1 MPVTNRFLLSLF
13 PENVK
18 LFPPYNTDED
28 GWIVGSDAQGQNADF
43 DTQLVQY
50 AYSPSGSYG
59 PTPRYAFYA
68 LLVVTIVWR
77 RVGWAAKVALGA
89 VMVYSATTAIHAVIL
104 ASIRTR
110 LMLAIDP
117 EAKNYELVRVQGL
130 SITGQALSYD
140 ETAAAGDDSLW
151 MAVLPM
157 AWDSDVDP
165 VLTVVG
171 LAFLVLLPMQIWSL
185 TLRESLRESSVK
197 LLLSLWGVF
206 LFAGALCAL
215 VAEAYVQLWAFP
227 QLRFCPRGFH
237 DALPLMNDGSQTV
250 GGTWDGQDRYHWNR
264 TVLAHF
270 VNKTDTRPLGNMCI
284 YPCFDTAWPL
294 RDATE
299 IQVLPRHFGFFTEG
313 NSFWSALVAMYFLFG
328 ATSVANLSIAVIMS
342 KPGRRL
348 FAMIGLDYFSE
359 FLSDENAHRLG
370 VSQARYPW
378 TKTLIMFRHILA
390 RFQSPR
396 PGSGALG
403 KRILVLGLQVYFLI
417 IYVYARLFSLPVC
430 LYFTVFME
438 YVIWASDP
446 PSESFNHIGQWGAIA
461 GLVLTFGAAG
471 LGLVMKNIGRRRQKS
486 IRALSIRR
494 D

>member
-18 LFPPYNTDED
+18 LFPPYNTEED
-28 GWIVGSDAQGQNADF
+28 GCIVGSDAQRQNADF
-43 DTQLVQY
+43 DTQLVQC

-89 VMVYSATTAIHAVIL
+89 VMVYSATTTIHAVIL
-104 ASIRTR
+104 ASIHTR
-110 LMLAIDP
+110 LMLGIDP
-117 EAKNYELVRVQGL
+117 EAKDYEIVRVG
-130 SITGQALSYD
+130 
-140 ETAAAGDDSLW
+140 DSLFP
-151 MAVLPM
+151 AKHSL
-157 AWDSDVDP
+157 
-165 VLTVVG
+165 VG

-197 LLLSLWGVF
+197 LLLSLWVVF

-270 VNKTDTRPLGNMCI
+270 VNKTDTRPLGNTCI

-294 RDATE
+294 RDPTE
-299 IQVLPRHFGFFTEG
+299 IQVLPP
-313 NSFWSALVAMYFLFG
+313 LVAMYFLFG
-328 ATSVANLSIAVIMS
+328 ATSVANLNIAVIMN

-348 FAMIGLDYFSE
+348 FAMMRLDYFSE
-359 FLSDENAHRLG
+359 FLSDENAHRLV

-378 TKTLIMFRHILA
+378 TKALIMFRHILA

-403 KRILVLGLQVYFLI
+403 KRSLVLCLQGYFLI
-417 IYVYARLFSLPVC
+417 IYVYAWLSSLPVC

-446 PSESFNHIGQWGAIA
+446 PSESFNHIGQWGTIA
-461 GLVLTFGAAG
+461 GLVLTFGAAV
-471 LGLVMKNIGRRRQKS
+471 LELVMKNIGRRRQKS

>member
-28 GWIVGSDAQGQNADF
+28 GWIVGSDAQRQNADF
-43 DTQLVQY
+43 DTQLVQC

-77 RVGWAAKVALGA
+77 QVGWAAKVALGA
-89 VMVYSATTAIHAVIL
+89 VMVYSATTTIHAVIL
-104 ASIRTR
+104 PSIHTR
-110 LMLAIDP
+110 LMLGIDP
-117 EAKNYELVRVQGL
+117 EAKDYEIVRVGDSL
-130 SITGQALSYD
+130 FPAKHSP
-140 ETAAAGDDSLW
+140 GDDSLW

-197 LLLSLWGVF
+197 LLLSLWVVF

-250 GGTWDGQDRYHWNR
+250 GGTWDGQDWYHWSR

-270 VNKTDTRPLGNMCI
+270 VNKTDTRPLGNTCI

-294 RDATE
+294 RDPTE
-299 IQVLPRHFGFFTEG
+299 IQVLPLII
-313 NSFWSALVAMYFLFG
+313 SALVAMYFLFG
-328 ATSVANLSIAVIMS
+328 ATSVANLSIAVIMN

-348 FAMIGLDYFSE
+348 FAMMRLDYFSE
-359 FLSDENAHRLG
+359 FLSDENAHRLV

-378 TKTLIMFRHILA
+378 TKALIMFRHILA

-396 PGSGALG
+396 PGSSALG
-403 KRILVLGLQVYFLI
+403 KRSLVLCLQGYFLI
-417 IYVYARLFSLPVC
+417 IYVYAWLSGLPVC
-430 LYFTVFME
+430 LYFTVFMG

-446 PSESFNHIGQWGAIA
+446 PSESFNHIGQWGTIA

-471 LGLVMKNIGRRRQKS
+471 LGLVMENIGRRRQKS
-486 IRALSIRR
+486 IRALSNSTRLILRR
-494 D
+494 FASICSLGSHA